1 MSQYLILMYEVP
13 LSDIEQEQIS
23 NICYDAKIE
32 YLGDDDN
39 HAITAGYFGIYD
51 YSSVAFCYRIHVQ
64 DIEESIGLIGKE
76 PIYIAR
82 FNDQIEAKCT
92 AMGKFCLHMADE
104 IRDIDGLWDKAKTNV
119 EWYGQLFGEEGDLDW
134 RELEQAEDDYRNML
148 IHAEKAL
155 SYFFIEHGYSKFDT
169 GAHVPHE
176 AAK

>member
-1 MSQYLILMYEVP
+1 MPQYLVLMYEVP

-39 HAITAGYFGIYD
+39 HAITAGYFAIYD

-134 RELEQAEDDYRNML
+134 HELEQAEDDYRNML